1 MKKFLYFIVAFM
13 LILQTGFLSGI
24 PAHAEG
30 DVTETP
36 TPEPTQH
43 TGTNGDRNRHSH
55 AGTNRHAH
63 AE

>member
-24 PAHAEG
+24 PGAEG
-30 DVTETP
+30 RHRNTNTR
-36 TPEPTQH
+36 TNTGTNAASPEPTARQ
-43 TGTNGDRNRHSH
+43 
-55 AGTNRHAH
+55 